1 MSYAEYFRETKGT
14 GILSTANSK
23 GEVNAAI
30 YSRPHFLKIDDDKTF
45 SFIMRDRLTHKYLT
59 SNPRAFYTF
68 IEKGNG
74 YKGRRFPPEVIK
86 SAIRFSKDGLT
97 LKQVVKEIESHY
109 GVRVGESTVHDW
121 IKTYGT
127 STSAESGRE

>member
-1 MSYAEYFRETKGT
+1 MLFTSDGMRGRKRSLKDYPPCDTCGSSDSVVGYGKRVNTYG
-14 GILSTANSK
+14 SK
-23 GEVNAAI
+23 QTYYCKACQ
-30 YSRPHFLKIDDDKTF
+30 
-45 SFIMRDRLTHKYLT
+45 HKFT
-59 SNPRAFYTF
+59 PD
-68 IEKGNG
+68 NG

-97 LKQVVKEIESHY
+97 LKQVVKEIENHY

-121 IKTYGT
+121 IKTYGK